1 MRTVLG
7 RQETMPASMS
17 LFLSEVNAMYQ
28 GKILRPVKGAFVSTY
43 PPRQCGI
50 ATFCSDLVGSLKDLY
65 GSSNNNEANQNN
77 FEVIALNRAG
87 ENYNYG
93 REVSFHIRDQHHND
107 YQRAADFINLS
118 PVDAV
123 SIQHEYG
130 IFGGE
135 DGNYISYLLN
145 GLKKPAVT
153 TLHTVLEEPTPGQK
167 QTMMRICEQSAL
179 IVVMANAAVDILT
192 RVYGVPVDKIVLIP
206 HGAPDVPFLDSSYYK
221 DQFQAEGRKV
231 LLTFGLLSPSKGLEY
246 AIEAMEGVAEAHPDA
261 LYIILG
267 ATHPEVKRLYGEE
280 YRHKLKKMVRDRGL
294 EKNVTFYNQYVSIE
308 RLIQFLVATDI
319 YITPYLSREQIT
331 SGTLAYALAC
341 GKAIVSTPYIYA
353 EELLAEGRGS
363 LVPFK
368 DSQALSEEVIRLL
381 GDEDLRNRMRKNSY
395 QYGRQMI
402 WKEVARNYATAFEQ
416 ARLSYG
422 DMFVQNEKSADVT
435 DRAILPEV
443 NTKHLRAMTDDTGLL
458 QHSVFSVPD
467 RNHGYCTDDNARGL
481 IAAVMHWRL
490 FKDAAIE
497 PLLKTYLSFL
507 YHAFNEKNNR
517 MRNFMS
523 FDRSWLEESGSEDSH
538 GRALWALGYTIAHPP
553 NEALL
558 GTANRLF
565 KEIIMTPRS
574 FTSPR
579 AWAFSA
585 IGANYYLRRFGG
597 DTRVRKIKAELGE
610 KLLQLFTKNA
620 SDDWYWCEDILAYD
634 NARLSQALIVTGNYL
649 NHTEMFEIGLNSL
662 QWLIDVQTNPEGGH
676 LSLVGNDGWFKRGGE
691 KARFDQQPVDATA
704 LTDACYQAF
713 VLTGKDH
720 WLRSMEWSFN
730 WFFGSNDAHQPL
742 YDFSSGGC
750 YDGIQPGEINQNL
763 GAESVTSLL
772 LALQRLHL
780 VAHQGYFQEQL
791 NVLGGRKL

>member
-1 MRTVLG
+1 
-7 RQETMPASMS
+7 
-17 LFLSEVNAMYQ
+17 MYQ
-28 GKILRPVKGAFVSTY
+28 GKILRPVKAAFVSTY

-50 ATFCSDLVGSLKDLY
+50 ATFCSDLLNSMRDLY
-65 GSSNNNEANQNN
+65 GSGNVNEPDQNN
-77 FEVIALNRAG
+77 FEVIALNRVG
-87 ENYNYG
+87 ESYNYG
-93 REVSFHIRDQHHND
+93 REVSFHIRDQHHHD
-107 YQRAADFINLS
+107 YQRAADFINLT

-153 TLHTVLEEPTPGQK
+153 TLHTVLEEPTPAQK
-167 QTMMRICEQSAL
+167 QTMMRICEQSATV
-179 IVVMANAAVDILT
+179 VVMANAAVDILK
-192 RVYGVPVDKIVLIP
+192 RVYKVPGEKIQLIP

-246 AIEAMEGVAEAHPDA
+246 AIEAMEEVVKAHPDA

-280 YRHKLKKMVRDRGL
+280 YRHKLEKMVRDKGL

-308 RLIQFLVATDI
+308 RLVQFLVATDI
-319 YITPYLSREQIT
+319 YITPYLNREQIT

-353 EELLAEGRGS
+353 EELLSEGRGS

-368 DSQALSEEVIRLL
+368 DSRALADELIKLL
-381 GDEDLRNRMRKNSY
+381 SDEDLRNRMRKNSY

-416 ARLSYG
+416 ARLCYG
-422 DMFVQNEKSADVT
+422 DMLAPSAQGADVT
-435 DRAILPEV
+435 ERAILPEV
-443 NTKHLRAMTDDTGLL
+443 NLKHLRSMTDDTGLY
-458 QHSVFSVPD
+458 QHAVFSVPD
-467 RNHGYCTDDNARGL
+467 RNFGYCTDDNARSL
-481 IAAVMHWRL
+481 IAAVMNWRL
-490 FKDAAIE
+490 YKDESIE
-497 PLLKTYLSFL
+497 PLLNTYLGFL
-507 YHAFNEKNNR
+507 YYALNEKKGR

-523 FDRSWLEESGSEDSH
+523 FDRHWQEDIGSEDSH
-538 GRALWALGYTIAHPP
+538 GRTLWALGYTIAHPP
-553 NEALL
+553 GEAVL
-558 GTANRLF
+558 GMANRLF
-565 KEIIMTPRS
+565 KEVIKTPLS

-585 IGANYYLRRFGG
+585 IGADYYLRRFGG
-597 DTRVRKIKAELGE
+597 DTRVRKIMSELGE
-610 KLLQLFTKNA
+610 RVYQLFVENA
-620 SDDWYWCEDILAYD
+620 SDDWYWCEDILVYD
-634 NARLSQALIVTGNYL
+634 NARLAQALIVAGNSL
-649 NHTEMFEIGLNSL
+649 DHTEMFETGLKSL
-662 QWLIDVQTNPEGGH
+662 QWLLDIQTNPEGGH
-676 LSLVGNDGWFKRGGE
+676 LSLVGNDGWFVRGGE

-713 VLTGKDH
+713 VLTGKEH
-720 WLRSMEWSFN
+720 WLRSMEWAFN

-750 YDGIQPGEINQNL
+750 YDGIQPGGINQNL
-763 GAESVTSLL
+763 GGESIVSML
-772 LALQRLHL
+772 LALQRVHL

-791 NVLGGRKL
+791 SIMS